1 MVLIGNK
8 FDLDERY
15 QNISKIKKKFR
26 REVSID
32 EGKEFAR
39 KNNMLFFETSA
50 KTGFNIDDCFQ
61 QSCKSISKKIN
72 EDFYDLTN
80 EVF

>member
-1 MVLIGNK
+1 
-8 FDLDERY
+8 
-15 QNISKIKKKFR
+15 
-26 REVSID
+26 
-32 EGKEFAR
+32 
-39 KNNMLFFETSA
+39 MLFFETSA